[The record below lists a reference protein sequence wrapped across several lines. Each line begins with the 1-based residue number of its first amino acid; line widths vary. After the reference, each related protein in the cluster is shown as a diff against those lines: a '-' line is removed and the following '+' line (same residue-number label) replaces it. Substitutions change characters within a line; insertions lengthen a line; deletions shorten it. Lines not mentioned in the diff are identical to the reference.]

1 MNRTNSDNGLATE
14 QDVNQIEILNPY
26 NLMTRFATQKIRTFT
41 PLVEKLQRVHG
52 ENLIEVILNRR
63 GGISVRIKAYSTMLI
78 QHETCYCE
86 HLKDSQLFINHGFYL
101 SSDGEVIVTNYVL
114 GAEFKPKKHY

>member
-14 QDVNQIEILNPY
+14 QDVTIEILNPY
-26 NLMTRFATQKIRTFT
+26 NLREHFAKQKIRTFT
-41 PLVEKLQRVHG
+41 PLVEKLQRAHG

-63 GGISVRIKAYSTMLI
+63 GGISVRIKVYSNMLI

-101 SSDGEVIVTNYVL
+101 STDGDVIVTNYVL
-114 GAEFKPKKHY
+114 GTEFKPNKHY